1 METHITSL
9 DAFGWNERLETA
21 WLRIANEFPHLIPGR
36 VTADFGTSL
45 KVVTP
50 DEITAELSGILAHY
64 SDRQAIPKVGDW
76 VGVHI
81 TDNNAV
87 IETVLPRTGEIAR
100 AAAGNKTVKQVIAG
114 NVDIA
119 FVLLAL
125 DNDFNVDRLRRYL
138 YQLSVNTIEPVIVL
152 NKADKTDDLDSFTTQ
167 LNAFTIPIII
177 TTAKTGQGIDEV
189 ISYISAGKTAILL
202 GSSGVGK
209 STLTNALLGDSR
221 QKTSSVR
228 ESDETGKHTTVHREL
243 FVLPN
248 GGMLIDTPGIRELQL
263 WGTEEDL
270 EDSFDDVTKLI
281 AQCKYASCQH
291 NGEEWCAI
299 EVALHNDSLDPR
311 HYAAYLKMK
320 SELVEL
326 KVRKIA
332 KSKADSA
339 KAKKRNLTK
348 QGKKLYKEAR
358 DEHL

>member
-76 VGVHI
+76 IGVHV

-100 AAAGNKTVKQVIAG
+100 AAAGNKTIKQVIAG

-152 NKADKTDDLDSFTTQ
+152 NKADKTDNLDSFTTQ
-167 LNAFTIPIII
+167 LNAFTIPTII
-177 TTAKTGQGIDEV
+177 TTAKTGQGVDKV
-189 ISYISAGKTAILL
+189 MSYITAGKTAILL

-270 EDSFDDVTKLI
+270 EDNFDDVTKLI
-281 AQCKYASCQH
+281 SQCKYASCQH
-291 NGEEWCAI
+291 NGEEGCAI
-299 EVALHNDSLDPR
+299 EVALDDTSLDPL
-311 HYAAYLKMK
+311 HYAAYIKMK
-320 SELVEL
+320 SELIIL
-326 KVRKIA
+326 KTRKIA

-348 QGKKLYKEAR
+348 QSKKLYKEAR
-358 DEHL
+358 DEHF